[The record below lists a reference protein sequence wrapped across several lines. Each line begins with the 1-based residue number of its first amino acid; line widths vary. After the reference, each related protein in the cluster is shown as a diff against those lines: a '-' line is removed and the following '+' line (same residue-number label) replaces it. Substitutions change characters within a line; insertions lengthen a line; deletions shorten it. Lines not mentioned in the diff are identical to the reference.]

1 MPTVTEV
8 SRAGSGPLAMSVS
21 LDDMA
26 EGRRSPTNL
35 LIDTME
41 LVEPRKQMH
50 VPNHLLETKTFT
62 KIGQNSMVHVKPEVI
77 HFDGFVVNEKHVKR
91 LVILNA
97 SSDVLRM
104 HLIPPQSKYFSIKYK
119 KGDRMVSGLTLE
131 CTIEFQP
138 DEWRYYYDCIRI
150 NCPGD
155 ENLVIPIH
163 GYPIMS
169 TKEFPRNFTFPVTA
183 VGQTSSH
190 VFPLRCMAPVDFEFE
205 LIYIQ
210 PHPAFIIHSM
220 SGIVPANS
228 EVEVT
233 VTFAPF
239 EFQTASMTV
248 QLNISQFNAKP
259 IICKFTGTSKPGLL
273 KEKTLSELTQDH
285 PEVTDPRCMS
295 PLDRARHNRRL
306 KIKVK
311 KVPQPP
317 SAKSIE
323 YKGIQFPSTIES
335 PYAVGQVLNQEP
347 GKLKVKE
354 LRDTVLGKQE
364 ATETSTRQMKEA
376 RFEHAVR
383 QNVYEERQNQLRWQ
397 VKVGDEQIS
406 NKQRGL
412 ILDARAQAYAYY
424 KFKKREDPVP
434 EDEYERHKTKV
445 TFRRTIR
452 DVSKLAEEGMMFDP
466 YMNDVWATRNAAL
479 DRFIQAIRKV
489 IIRRRGEQK
498 LKSLRSFILDWG
510 QRQPSGKVNNPVANQ
525 VNERGRGR
533 RRAKHR
539 PRGEQDKYKPE
550 QDFRVSASRIQRT
563 RFPTY
568 VPPNVKDDMAADAL
582 GDVPVVPTNVI
593 VKEKV
598 PYFNLKVPQIYCL
611 SGYQPHSSHNAS
623 SGYVPPRSVKP
634 LRTGAP
640 DEIIVLPQTPAS
652 ASLQGSVCGGE
663 EGEAEGNQQTVGE
676 VGEEEKEK
684 ESPRDVATPQVVTIL
699 KPPEALFR
707 PIDYP
712 PLHIM
717 NPAPGLQV
725 FQAPMPYAEVD
736 PEFHLC
742 PLPRYFRQDYDTNQH
757 ASTQRKYLDREDTIR
772 GIMSWK
778 KFPSQGLTSLA
789 NTPTLTNVWVPRWD
803 DSFNTELL
811 PVNVPALF
819 DGLPAEDAENL
830 VEESQWDEDSMV
842 ILTPDMVNA
851 QFSLIDDSLPAEE
864 SKPASDTFP
873 LGNKMPATNIPVGP
887 NGPVPREKRE
897 EELEYFMTKKYNRL
911 GSKVSQRL
919 TIVNNMLTQPH
930 LKLQ

>member
-1 MPTVTEV
+1 MPTLTEG
-8 SRAGSGPLAMSVS
+8 SRVGSGPLAVSVS
-21 LDDMA
+21 LDDME

-41 LVEPRKQMH
+41 LVEARKPMH

-62 KIGQNSMVHVKPEVI
+62 KIGQNSMVHVKPESI
-77 HFDGFVVNEKHVKR
+77 HFDGFEVNEKHVKK

-119 KGDRMVSGLTLE
+119 KGDRMVPGLTLE

-169 TKEFPRNFTFPVTA
+169 TKDFPRNFTFPVTA
-183 VGQTSSH
+183 VGKSTSH
-190 VFPLRCMAPVDFEFE
+190 VFPLRCMAPIDFEYE
-205 LIYIQ
+205 LIYVQ
-210 PHPAFIIHSM
+210 PHPAFIVHPM

-239 EFQTASMTV
+239 EFQTASMSV
-248 QLNISQFNAKP
+248 QLSISQFNAKP
-259 IICKFTGTSKPGLL
+259 IMCRFIGTSQPGLL
-273 KEKTLSELTQDH
+273 KDKTLTQLSMDK
-285 PEVTDPRCMS
+285 EVLDPRCVS
-295 PLDRARHNRRL
+295 PLDRARHNRKL

-317 SAKSIE
+317 PAKSIE
-323 YKGIQFPSTIES
+323 YKGIQFPTVIES
-335 PYAVGQVLNQEP
+335 PYAVGQVLNQEA
-347 GKLKVKE
+347 GKLKVKD

-364 ATETSTRQMKEA
+364 TTETSTRQMKEA

-406 NKQRGL
+406 NKLRSL
-412 ILDARAQAYAYY
+412 ILGARAQAYNYY
-424 KFKKREDPVP
+424 KFTKREDPVP
-434 EDEYERHKTKV
+434 EDEFERHKTNIS
-445 TFRRTIR
+445 FRRTIR
-452 DVSKLAEEGMMFDP
+452 DASKLGEKGMTFDP

-479 DRFIQAIRKV
+479 DRFIQAARKV
-489 IIRRRGEQK
+489 IIRNRGEIK
-498 LKSLRSFILDWG
+498 LNSLRSVVVDWG
-510 QRQPSGKVNNPVANQ
+510 HRHQAEEEEDGEENHT
-525 VNERGRGR
+525 GRTD
-533 RRAKHR
+533 
-539 PRGEQDKYKPE
+539 QDKVKTDT
-550 QDFRVSASRIQRT
+550 DFRITAPRILRA

-582 GDVPVVPTNVI
+582 GQVELVPTTVV

-598 PYFNLKVPQIYCL
+598 PYFNLKVPQMYRL
-611 SGYQPHSSHNAS
+611 SGYSQHSIHTAC
-623 SGYVPPRSVKP
+623 SGYVPPRLAKP
-634 LRTGAP
+634 LRTGAL
-640 DEIIVLPQTPAS
+640 DEIILLPLAPSSSSVPATVS
-652 ASLQGSVCGGE
+652 GDVDV
-663 EGEAEGNQQTVGE
+663 AEGNQMERE
-676 VGEEEKEK
+676 VGVEEKEK
-684 ESPRDVATPQVVTIL
+684 DSVPEVVQGQTIAMV

-742 PLPRYFRQDYDTNQH
+742 PLPRYFRHDYESNPH

-772 GIMSWK
+772 GMMSWK

-803 DSFNTELL
+803 DSFSTELL
-811 PVNVPALF
+811 PTTVPPLF
-819 DGLPAEDAENL
+819 DELPPDDAENL
-830 VEESQWDEDSMV
+830 VEESQWEEDDMV
-842 ILTPDMVNA
+842 VNLTPGMVNA
-851 QFSLIDDSLPAEE
+851 QFTLVDASLPADDA
-864 SKPASDTFP
+864 KPAADTFP
-873 LGNKMPATNIPVGP
+873 FGNKMPATNIPVGP
-887 NGPVPREKRE
+887 NGPVAREKRE

-911 GSKVSQRL
+911 GSKVKQKVTAL
-919 TIVNNMLTQPH
+919 NNLLNQPH
-930 LKLQ
+930 LKLQG

>member
-1 MPTVTEV
+1 MPTLTEG

-21 LDDMA
+21 LDDME

-41 LVEPRKQMH
+41 LVEPRKPMH

-62 KIGQNSMVHVKPEVI
+62 KIGQNCMVHVKPEVI
-77 HFDGFVVNEKHVKR
+77 HFDGFEVNEKHVKK

-119 KGDRMVSGLTLE
+119 KGDRMVPGLTLE
-131 CTIEFQP
+131 CTVEFQP

-155 ENLVIPIH
+155 ENLIIPIH

-169 TKEFPRNFTFPVTA
+169 TKQFPRNFSFPVTA
-183 VGQTSSH
+183 VGKSSSQ

-205 LIYIQ
+205 LIYVQ
-210 PHPAFIIHSM
+210 PHPAFMIHPM

-239 EFQTASMTV
+239 EFQTASMVV

-259 IICKFTGTSKPGLL
+259 IICKFIGTSKPGLL
-273 KEKTLSELTQDH
+273 KEKTLNQLSLDD
-285 PEVTDPRCMS
+285 PEVLDPRCVS
-295 PLDRARHNRRL
+295 PLDRARHNRKL

-311 KVPQPP
+311 KMPQPP

-323 YKGIQFPSTIES
+323 YKGIQFPTTIES
-335 PYAVGQVLNQEP
+335 PWAVGQVLNQEP
-347 GKLKVKE
+347 GKLKVKD

-364 ATETSTRQMKEA
+364 TTETSTRQMKEA
-376 RFEHAVR
+376 RFDHAVR

-406 NKQRGL
+406 NKQRSL
-412 ILDARAQAYAYY
+412 ILDARDQAYAYY

-434 EDEYERHKTKV
+434 EDEYGRHKTKV
-445 TFRRTIR
+445 SFRRTIR
-452 DVSKLAEEGMMFDP
+452 DFTKLGEEGMMFDP
-466 YMNDVWATRNAAL
+466 YMNDIWAVRNAAL
-479 DRFIQAIRKV
+479 DRFIQAVRKV
-489 IIRRRGEQK
+489 IIRSRADVK
-498 LKSLRSFILDWG
+498 VKSLSAFVINWG
-510 QRQPSGKVNNPVANQ
+510 QRQPTEEEEDGEEPNT
-525 VNERGRGR
+525 GRG
-533 RRAKHR
+533 
-539 PRGEQDKYKPE
+539 GDQDQHKPE
-550 QDFRVSASRIQRT
+550 QHFNITASRIQRS

-582 GDVPVVPTNVI
+582 GEVELVPTHVV

-598 PYFNLKVPQIYCL
+598 PFFNLKVPQMYRL
-611 SGYQPHSSHNAS
+611 NSFSPHSIHNAS
-623 SGYVPPRSVKP
+623 CGYVPPRLVKP

-640 DEIIVLPQTPAS
+640 DEVIILPQTPRS
-652 ASLQGSVCGGE
+652 ASVRASVT
-663 EGEAEGNQQTVGE
+663 GEAGITEGNQTVAEAFG
-676 VGEEEKEK
+676 EEKEK
-684 ESPRDVATPQVVTIL
+684 ESPREVVQSPVISTL
-699 KPPEALFR
+699 KPPEALFK

-712 PLHIM
+712 PLHII

-736 PEFHLC
+736 SEFHLC
-742 PLPRYFRQDYDTNQH
+742 PLPRYFRQDYETNPH

-772 GIMSWK
+772 GMMSWK

-789 NTPTLTNVWVPRWD
+789 NIPTLTNVWVPRWD
-803 DSFNTELL
+803 DNFSTELL
-811 PVNVPALF
+811 PTTVPHLF
-819 DGLPAEDAENL
+819 DGLPADDADNL
-830 VEESQWDEDSMV
+830 VEESQWDEDSTMV
-842 ILTPDMVNA
+842 SLTPDMVNA
-851 QFSLIDDSLPAEE
+851 QFALIDASLPAED
-864 SKPASDTFP
+864 SKPASDSFP
-873 LGNKMPATNIPVGP
+873 LGNKMPATNIPVGA

-911 GSKVSQRL
+911 GSKVEQRVSAL
-919 TIVNNMLTQPH
+919 NNMLTQPH